1 MGNSKD
7 KRKYDYVI
15 PTSKG
20 WKPVKDEEKAGTRD
34 YVDVGLY
41 IKGKAKLVEEELQK
55 VDKQTEGGRNKVLE
69 EGLGVLK
76 EAEGDIGRDIPL
88 IQEGLF
94 KMSKTLSRSN
104 VRNIG
109 SVKRRKGDITS
120 LDNYYTGTESYVFV
134 CVVAQWDR
142 KRRFNK
148 QGFYVISN
156 LSEFVREISPEGHIL
171 NRERVKQALFKGN
184 EEMIVSI
191 VKDGVE
197 MLQKIRLFEMTI
209 YRKIDGADRMEL
221 IKQEEYEE
229 ALKDTKAILEIWV
242 KPSEELRR
250 DMRVNEYGDKLSGEE
265 LKKLGLEGGWNT
277 LVSASMLPYY
287 QSLSDLGKRL
297 FMLTLKLNPET
308 KISLRV
314 MIGKKHL
321 NMGKK
326 DIEKKG
332 YKRIREEVAKEL
344 DKFKADGHLG
354 YLTYNKKTD
363 MFWWKC
369 TDKLSKHPC
378 FLEDK
383 KGKQVSNTEILE
395 AFNNTKRLLAE
406 KKKMR

>member
-1 MGNSKD
+1 MGSKKD

-20 WKPVKDEEKAGTRD
+20 WKPVEEGEDTGTRD

-41 IKGKAKLVEEELQK
+41 IEGKAKLVEEELEK
-55 VDKQTEGGRNKVLE
+55 VGKQSEEGRNKVLE

-76 EAEGDIGRDIPL
+76 ETGEDIGKDIPL
-88 IQEGLF
+88 IQEGMF
-94 KMSKTLSRSN
+94 KMSKTLSSSN

-109 SVKRRKGDITS
+109 RVKRRKGGVTS

-148 QGFYVISN
+148 QGYYVIGN

-197 MLQKIRLFEMTI
+197 MLQKIRLFEMKVFKKTEGG
-209 YRKIDGADRMEL
+209 DGIEL
-221 IKQEEYEE
+221 KTQKEYAE
-229 ALKDTKAILEIWV
+229 ALKDTKAILEIWI

-250 DMRVNEYGDKLSGEE
+250 DMRVDEYGEKLSGEE

-321 NMGKK
+321 NMSKK

-344 DKFKADGHLG
+344 DKFKTDGHLG

-383 KGKQVSNTEILE
+383 KEKQVSNSDVLE
-395 AFNNTKRLLAE
+395 ALNSTKRLLAE
-406 KKKMR
+406 NKKMG